1 MFDFL
6 VPNMTDDDVFDGWG
20 VSANLKF
27 LYPVICRPP
36 LTENLY
42 CFSIF
47 KLIFYTFILI
57 FQYNLSIWNESY
69 ICETFRTKQVR
80 TTVNLGR
87 YLAKFD
93 FLVRDDFAYRPR
105 HLLAQRKTF
114 LDVCGYLDKKK
125 NQIHFRTWEYM
136 LYRVNWRLFKNVNQR
151 ILAKTWAKSILGHN
165 NRQNYHPWGL
175 FVQEKVFIMRYIIL
189 VKIDVFEFI
198 NIENTKN

>member
-1 MFDFL
+1 M
-6 VPNMTDDDVFDGWG
+6 
-20 VSANLKF
+20 
-27 LYPVICRPP
+27 
-36 LTENLY
+36 Y

-93 FLVRDDFAYRPR
+93 FLVRDDFTYRPR